1 MAKQAEI
8 ESMEEQLQDEPPSA
22 FWRMAAFV
30 FLLLSIASLLALFSY
45 QATDIPSLCAPTL
58 TSANWLGRGG
68 AILAYGFLLVFGI
81 PAYIL
86 PVLFA
91 WLGLY
96 PIFGKALRWRP
107 LWAVMGLFC
116 ICALFECLND
126 ALAGFLRSD
135 ALNIAP
141 NAGGCIGYLLNGP
154 GTWMP
159 GWIGA
164 RCSAVLYGILLVVSI
179 LLLVGPRALAK
190 GWKQWWRRRRE
201 LRAEAE
207 ENAIDCLTDLEA
219 DEKRL
224 KKERKARPAKAEEA
238 FLPTEEPEERVQ
250 EETADEEGEVPE
262 SGEPELSA
270 SERRKLK
277 REEERQERE
286 RLKAEKAAEKAR
298 LKAEKAAAKAAEK
311 EARKRRDAF
320 IFEDD
325 DATSPE
331 AGAQDSGLEASA
343 VVPPPASTAKPASS
357 PASAPAVGLSP
368 IKLSLSPDSSATTS
382 FRLPEIGDVLREQPP
397 ESAFNN
403 EKEKQERSAV
413 ITETLSQFNVQG
425 EITNVICGPVI
436 TRYEYKPAAG
446 VRVDRIS
453 SFHHN
458 LQMELRA
465 RSLRIIAPIPGKD
478 VVGFEVPNIHRRPV
492 PFRGIAETPEW
503 KTACQKMAIPMLL
516 GRDIDGE
523 PVIADLAKMPHMIVA
538 GQTGAGKSVCLNSIL
553 CGLLLARTPEQLRLV
568 LVDPKMVEFTPYVD
582 LPHLVVPVIVEAP
595 KVAVCLQ
602 WAIDEMNKRLRL
614 FKDVGVRNIASYNS
628 RPTFRQSSFFGDED
642 NSSEPPAK
650 LPYIVIVIDEMS
662 DLMMQSGNDVEPR
675 VVRLAQLA
683 RAVGIHLILATQRP
697 DVTVITGLIKA
708 NFPARVAFRVTS
720 TTNSITILDS
730 GGAESLIGQGDM
742 LFLNPSASNP
752 VRAQGCWI
760 EDDDIASITKFY
772 RDQGEPS
779 YIPEIKEKLDR
790 IKVKSFSD
798 RPIKG
803 IEEDED
809 EDGSGGGNDDGDE
822 ADLKRALDVFV
833 RMQRASTSTLQRA
846 LRIGYGRAAR
856 IVDEL
861 EARGCIGP
869 AKGSAPREVL
879 RATLDD
885 DGSGAG
891 SGDGYESDDL

>member
-1 MAKQAEI
+1 
-8 ESMEEQLQDEPPSA
+8 MEETLHDEPPSA

-30 FLLLSIASLLALFSY
+30 FLLLSIASLLSLFSY
-45 QATDIPSLCAPTL
+45 QATDIPALCAPTL

-68 AILAYGFLLVFGI
+68 AILAYWLLLFFGI
-81 PAYIL
+81 PAYVL
-86 PVLFA
+86 PILFA

-96 PIFGKALRWRP
+96 PIFGKSLRWRP
-107 LWAVMGLFC
+107 LWAVTGLFC
-116 ICALFECLND
+116 VCALFECLNGV
-126 ALAGFLRSD
+126 LADFLRSD

-154 GTWMP
+154 ETLIP
-159 GWIGA
+159 GWIGF
-164 RCSAVLYGILLVVSI
+164 RGTAVIYGILLAVSI
-179 LLLVGPRALAK
+179 LLLIGPRNLARW
-190 GWKQWWRRRRE
+190 WKQWWRRRRE
-201 LRAEAE
+201 LRTEAE
-207 ENAIDCLTDLEA
+207 EHAIDCLTDLEA

-224 KKERKARPAKAEEA
+224 KKSRKLFSSAKAEDG
-238 FLPTEEPEERVQ
+238 FLPPEESTEEEEDRQ
-250 EETADEEGEVPE
+250 D
-262 SGEPELSA
+262 SGEPEPTV

-277 REEERQERE
+277 REEERQEQE
-286 RLKAEKAAEKAR
+286 RLKAERAAEKARLKAEKAR

-311 EARKRRDAF
+311 EARKRRDEF

-325 DATSPE
+325 DDA
-331 AGAQDSGLEASA
+331 A
-343 VVPPPASTAKPASS
+343 
-357 PASAPAVGLSP
+357 ASAPAAQEGSVSGKTADAVPPSASDVAKPAPAPSVGLSP
-368 IKLSLSPDSSATTS
+368 VKLTISPDSSFSSPA
-382 FRLPEIGDVLREQPP
+382 FRVPAISDVLREQPP
-397 ESAFNN
+397 ESSFDN

-413 ITETLSQFNVQG
+413 ITETLRQFNVQG

-503 KTACQKMAIPMLL
+503 DTACRKMSIPMLL

-553 CGLLLARTPEQLRLV
+553 CGLLLSRTPEQLRLV

-582 LPHLVVPVIVEAP
+582 LPHLVVPVITEAP

-614 FKDVGVRNIASYNS
+614 FKDVGVRNITSYNS
-628 RPTFRQSSFFGDED
+628 RPSFRQASFFGDED
-642 NSSEPPAK
+642 DASEPPAK

-760 EDDDIASITKFY
+760 EDEDIATITKFY
-772 RDQGEPS
+772 RDQGEPA

-803 IEEDED
+803 IEEEGD
-809 EDGSGGGNDDGDE
+809 DGESGDGGDDGDE

-879 RATLDD
+879 RATLTD
-885 DGSGAG
+885 DGADAA
-891 SGDGYESDDL
+891 SGDGYLPDDL